1 MYNPTCDQIKSFLLE
16 SFSEKL
22 GLHSVLVQVLLGVV
36 GHFLAV
42 ELLRPCVNLSPSM
55 VQESKM
61 MTP

>member
-1 MYNPTCDQIKSFLLE
+1 M
-16 SFSEKL
+16 KL
-22 GLHSVLVQVLLGVV
+22 GVHSVLVQVLFGVI

-42 ELLRPCVNLSPSM
+42 DLLRACVNLSPSM